1 MTPGKNK
8 IKTCLPSE
16 ASGKA
21 GAGIELRDGGDC
33 GLKPLPVSRL
43 WNTTILIGTCVHPA
57 GTFQDGWTEGLPC
70 CSVALLIGLDR
81 TDVEHVESKSPARRL
96 GCCSLLRLYEQDFG
110 SLSWVGQHSGTE
122 VYCQECLDRPSPPTC
137 PCQIHRIFRSCMQGA
152 P

>member
-70 CSVALLIGLDR
+70 CSVALPIGIDRAACGAELSCMVCR
-81 TDVEHVESKSPARRL
+81 TDVEHAVSKA
-96 GCCSLLRLYEQDFG
+96 GETIGLL
-110 SLSWVGQHSGTE
+110 
-122 VYCQECLDRPSPPTC
+122 
-137 PCQIHRIFRSCMQGA
+137 
-152 P
+152 